1 VISPLVVGSSPTGG
15 ATMLFWYKRARTA
28 NSRRVESFL
37 LRSTVVV
44 PFFLGAL
51 TTATTTAPGKRLAG
65 LQEVL

>member
-1 VISPLVVGSSPTGG
+1 
-15 ATMLFWYKRARTA
+15 MLFWYKRARTA

-51 TTATTTAPGKRLAG
+51 TTTTTAPGKRLAG